1 MLYIRQIEGTIGTDD
16 FHYLLKYAYKAI
28 IMKVVNMMTN
38 NNILICDLETGVCG
52 VSEDNEMQVIDFDQK
67 RRLIDLYY
75 VTDPICSHC
84 WALEPV
90 LRRFVEQYGHY
101 INVHTIMGGLLE
113 KWAGFADV
121 SNGISSPSDVAGH
134 WREVGEHSRM
144 PIDGTLW
151 LENPIQSSYPPS
163 KVFKVIQQQNEDLA
177 NIFLRR
183 VREAV
188 FVFNQNIAENSVLI
202 AIVNSLGLDG
212 AKIVREAELPIG
224 QQLLSE
230 DFALASQLGVKGFPS
245 IIMLNEEN
253 KGVKIVGS
261 RTLQSYI
268 AGLKQVLN
276 LDELQPIQQ
285 PALFSL
291 LEKEKLLF
299 SKEIE
304 VMYDIE
310 QKDIN
315 VFAEKELASTAYDA
329 KEILGETYFVMK

>member
-1 MLYIRQIEGTIGTDD
+1 
-16 FHYLLKYAYKAI
+16 
-28 IMKVVNMMTN
+28 MTN
-38 NNILICDLETGVCG
+38 NNNLICDLETGVCG
-52 VSEDNEMQVIDFDQK
+52 VSEDDEMQVIDFSQK
-67 RRLIDLYY
+67 RRSIDVYY

-101 INVHTIMGGLLE
+101 VNFHTIMGGLLE

-121 SNGISSPSDVAGH
+121 SNGISSPSDIAGH

-163 KVFKVIQQQNEDLA
+163 RVFKVIQKHNGEIA
-177 NIFLRR
+177 NVFLRR
-183 VREAV
+183 AREAV
-188 FVFNQNIAENSVLI
+188 FVFNQNIAEDSVLI
-202 AIVNSLGLDG
+202 GIVNNLGLDG
-212 AKIVREAELPIG
+212 EKIVKEAELPIG
-224 QQLLSE
+224 QQLLTE
-230 DFALASQLGVKGFPS
+230 DFALASQLGVRGFPT

-261 RTLQSYI
+261 RTLDSYTS
-268 AGLKQVLN
+268 GLKQVLN
-276 LDELQPIQQ
+276 LDELQPKQQ

-315 VFAEKELASTAYDA
+315 RFVESELSAIVYDT
-329 KEILGETYFVMK
+329 KQILGEAYFINK